1 MKRQGFALIS
11 SIVIASFL
19 LVTVVAVSAMLT
31 SQLRSQSLEGL
42 SRKAFYYAE
51 AALQDSFSAACNTGD
66 ATGIRSA
73 LLGTTPV
80 AYDGPAKMVAG
91 DSGSFTWIKAKPVFS
106 GVTVVRYEFVA
117 MGVVCDSNL
126 SDLSSEELKAGTG
139 YSVLSRRVVEML
151 TAADFASKEGNAF
164 QYGLFG
170 GSGVI
175 QNGSSAY
182 HAPEGD
188 VDVYA
193 GTNLTMKT
201 SVFDD
206 NIGVYAK
213 GTAKIKNP
221 DEVRVFQEGA
231 PQVTPPPINLA
242 YWQTQFQA
250 FLDGT
255 APYNGDGVHMDTQP
269 TDHPLVNSAI
279 QSILRPEGA
288 PGFKYVTPANVAN
301 LCAALAPAVPDAL
314 VWPGV
319 DITIYQQLQ
328 STLARTVFYVQDSAS
343 SLNATIPD
351 HPFSGVLVCPGQ
363 LTFDAKHGIN
373 FDTTGVVFMS
383 KGNLIFN
390 GSGKF
395 QGTFYTEGTFLH
407 NGSTSELYGSVIALQ
422 GDIRFNG
429 ASKDT
434 NLVNYAAGNTE
445 AESQFS
451 LTKPIGSGWSEVD
464 LSKFSSF

>member
-117 MGVVCDSNL
+117 MGVVCDSSL
-126 SDLSSEELKAGTG
+126 SGLSSADLKAGIG
-139 YSVLSRRVVEML
+139 YSVLSRRVIKML
-151 TAADFASKEGNAF
+151 TAADFDSKDGNVF
-164 QYGLFG
+164 QYGLLA
-170 GSGVI
+170 GSGII
-175 QNGSSAY
+175 QNGNSAY
-182 HAPEGD
+182 HAPQGP
-188 VDVYA
+188 VDLYA
-193 GTNLTMKT
+193 GTNITMKT
-201 SVFDD
+201 SSFDAD
-206 NIGVYAK
+206 IDIYAHGTVKVKSYSGVL
-213 GTAKIKNP
+213 
-221 DEVRVFQEGA
+221 QEHA
-231 PQVTPPPINLA
+231 DQVTLPPINLA
-242 YWQTQFQA
+242 YWQTQFKA

-255 APYNGDGVHMDTQP
+255 APYNGNPQYMDMRPQ
-269 TDHPLVNSAI
+269 LVKDAVGKYISRKSAT
-279 QSILRPEGA
+279 SGYL
-288 PGFKYVTPANVAN
+288 YTTPSEVAN
-301 LCAALAPAVPDAL
+301 LIAALKFDFSDRKDL
-314 VWPGV
+314 FFL
-319 DITIYQQLQ
+319 ITDPVVYKQLQ
-328 STLARTVFYVQDSAS
+328 DTVSKTVFYVQDSAS

-351 HPFSGVLVCPGQ
+351 RPFSGVLVCPGQ
-363 LTFDAKHGIN
+363 LTFDSKSV
-373 FDTTGVVFMS
+373 FDSTGAVFMS
-383 KGNLIFN
+383 KGNLTFN

-445 AESQFS
+445 AETQFS